1 MDGGM
6 AGQCA
11 PAAQVALVDN
21 GNAPV
26 ATCQLGRP
34 TRNGNSTATAYCDV
48 SEAVTDGR
56 PFILVAGSGQPYSAI
71 LLTDKSVTIVGPRVA
86 PVARL
91 FSVAMPSVNVT
102 VNTGTRQVVLDGLD
116 LGNDNVTR
124 SLRGLA
130 CTNNAGAASN
140 AAVILRNSR
149 AHDSA
154 NEGVLATTCA
164 LTLDANIIESNG
176 GGGVSASGGVLTLDA
191 STVSSNN
198 GAGVTVSGS
207 NNYTITNNFIAS
219 NGTSAGNPGINIGD
233 SGSTGTIAFDT
244 LSKNGG
250 LNTVEGGVV
259 CPAAGANKVIQ
270 DSIVINNSSNAG
282 TQFAGKCQLQNVVT
296 GTDSFAGATMLT
308 PSFVGANDFHL
319 VASAAANL
327 SCCIDKVGAP
337 GTPNADHDV
346 DETTRPKGTGATPYD
361 IGAHEVQ

>member
-1 MDGGM
+1 MDGAM

-21 GNAPV
+21 GNATV

-56 PFILVAGSGQPYSAI
+56 PFILVKGSGQPYSAI
-71 LLTDKSVTIVGPRVA
+71 SLTDKSVTIVGPGRA
-86 PVARL
+86 SPTARL
-91 FSVAMPSVNVT
+91 FSAAMPSVNAT
-102 VNTGTRQVVLDGLD
+102 VNTGTHQVVLDGLD

-164 LTLDANIIESNG
+164 LTLDANTIESNS
-176 GGGVSASGGVLTLDA
+176 GGGV
-191 STVSSNN
+191 N
-198 GAGVTVSGS
+198 VSGS
-207 NNYTITNNFIAS
+207 STYTITNNIIAS
-219 NGTSAGNPGINIGD
+219 NGTGAGNPGINIGD
-233 SGSTGTIAFDT
+233 AGSTGTIAFDT

-259 CPAAGANKVIQ
+259 CPAAGANKVVQ

-296 GTDSFAGATMLT
+296 GTDNFAGATMLT

-346 DETTRPKGTGATPYD
+346 DETTRPKGASATPYD
-361 IGAHEVQ
+361 IGAQEVQ